1 MYLVD
6 IINARLK
13 TIPSL
18 PVKLDKRH
26 VLKVCC
32 SIPQTQN
39 KREIG
44 PHSAT
49 ELKADSAFLQRIRQ
63 RVALQVPELG
73 VIPCVPGQKSN
84 WQLGEQENKNNIKKR
99 IKVANYTLTDQSN
112 GLFICGLF
120 FLENGDSRV
129 SESFTAAMLVKQ
141 DYSDPFRAVGHSGIV
156 GNITRIYSHRA
167 DIHVNLEI

>member
-1 MYLVD
+1 MLLGIFKNWHILKIPKAQWIQYVNNGNNLLKVYLIN
-6 IINARLK
+6 IINAGLK
-13 TIPSL
+13 TIPTL

-26 VLKVCC
+26 VLEVCC

-39 KREIG
+39 KREMG

-84 WQLGEQENKNNIKKR
+84 WQLGEQENKNNIRTR
-99 IKVANYTLTDQSN
+99 IKVANYTLTEQSN

-120 FLENGDSRV
+120 LFLENGDSRV
-129 SESFTAAMLVKQ
+129 SQRQHK
-141 DYSDPFRAVGHSGIV
+141 
-156 GNITRIYSHRA
+156 
-167 DIHVNLEI
+167 